1 MNQVDTLSV
10 QGQSGHLFNQSLNQY
25 HNKLNDSEN
34 NLKNDKKNTYEE
46 SGQEMNNQNLNPE
59 NGSDQNQQTV
69 SNENIQTIIQQQIKE
84 LKSMAIILKQKFY
97 EEKKSDFD
105 QSIIEYTQQQKKL
118 YQEKSEFEQANIQKT
133 FSFNNHNQKP
143 QANILSPKQ
152 EVQAIQEQ
160 DSQHKQEEPQIS
172 LPQQIESLN
181 QNNTQPS
188 LQQQQQQQQKTQKL
202 AQNSNKS
209 NSESQVSESES
220 DEDSN
225 SEDLQ
230 IEKLNSQNLLLE
242 NNNKRLVER
251 INQLNQTIEKQLQE
265 FNSIKQRN
273 EQITNILYSC
283 SFAQQQIYQVVQSAQ
298 VQIDVSAS
306 SGLITIQGNKIIIY
320 DDINS
325 EIKSSPEKVFQIYEL
340 VSIEYQ
346 KITIKMNFEK
356 SLTLKIQF
364 KHRDDLKQFDSILYI
379 QRMKKVLYPK
389 KPFFYHPQLPKAD
402 GVQARVIE
410 HIENKSFS
418 PIRTLTYNPDL
429 NTSTSVSSS
438 VFNTKN
444 LQENQNQNQQNNMN
458 ILQSAYFR
466 SSNEGQDEEKLKPIT
481 QSQQLNPTVQAQGV
495 KKEIIQNEN
504 FQITKSP
511 QKINS
516 ALKMFNQQ
524 RRSLRLESGKE
535 FSFQPNKINSAEQ
548 FNNFS
553 GQKIND
559 IRNASKE
566 TSQETTEMNKNQINQ
581 QNVSILN
588 DSNLNKS
595 ILSSKQKKNKK
606 FVSEERLYE
615 EAIDY
620 LKKGENMIKHSKNGI
635 LGPKE
640 KTIKIKN
647 LEQLIWYPVTKD
659 EKKAKS
665 IKLED
670 IISIKPGTDS
680 PGFLRLKKQE
690 DNLICED
697 TFFYIRC
704 KKDRRLELQAK
715 DQNQRNTFIRH
726 LQRVLNNKCKETY
739 KEKPLFEDDVNESQ
753 DLNE

>member
-1 MNQVDTLSV
+1 MNQVDILSA
-10 QGQSGHLFNQSLNQY
+10 QGQSGHLLNQSLNQY
-25 HNKLNDSEN
+25 HNKLDDPEN
-34 NLKNDKKNTYEE
+34 NLKNDKKISSEE
-46 SGQEMNNQNLNPE
+46 CEQKTNNQNLNPE
-59 NGSDQNQQTV
+59 TGSDQNQQMA

-118 YQEKSEFEQANIQKT
+118 YQEKSQFEKVNIQKT
-133 FSFNNHNQKP
+133 FSFNNYNEKP
-143 QANILSPKQ
+143 KTHVLSPKQ
-152 EVQAIQEQ
+152 EVQVIQEEA
-160 DSQHKQEEPQIS
+160 SQHKLEEQQIS
-172 LPQQIESLN
+172 LPQQIENTNL
-181 QNNTQPS
+181 NNTQS
-188 LQQQQQQQQKTQKL
+188 SLLQQQKIQKPS
-202 AQNSNKS
+202 QNSNKS
-209 NSESQVSESES
+209 NTESQVSDSESE
-220 DEDSN
+220 DDSN

-251 INQLNQTIEKQLQE
+251 INYLNSTIEKQQQE
-265 FNSIKQRN
+265 FNQIKQRN
-273 EQITNILYSC
+273 EQIMNLLQTC
-283 SFAQQQIYQVVQSAQ
+283 SFAQQQIYQIVQSAQ
-298 VQIDVSAS
+298 VQIDVSVS

-325 EIKSSPEKVFQIYEL
+325 EIKSLPEKVFQIYEL
-340 VSIEYQ
+340 TSIEYQ

-402 GVQARVIE
+402 GIQARVIE

-418 PIRTLTYNPDL
+418 PIRTQSYNPEL
-429 NTSTSVSSS
+429 NTSISLSSS

-444 LQENQNQNQQNNMN
+444 QQENQNQNQQNNIN
-458 ILQSAYFR
+458 ILHSAYFR
-466 SSNEGQDEEKLKPIT
+466 SSNEVQDDEKSKPVT
-481 QSQQLNPTVQAQGV
+481 QSQQINPTALGV
-495 KKEIIQNEN
+495 IKEIISNEN

-511 QKINS
+511 RKINS
-516 ALKMFNQQ
+516 VLKMFNQQ

-535 FSFQPNKINSAEQ
+535 FSFQPNKINLVEQ
-548 FNNFS
+548 FNDFS
-553 GQKIND
+553 SQKIND
-559 IRNASKE
+559 IRNVSKE
-566 TSQETTEMNKNQINQ
+566 TSQETAEINKNQINQ

-588 DSNLNKS
+588 ESNLNKS
-595 ILSSKQKKNKK
+595 IHSSRQKKNKK
-606 FVSEERLYE
+606 IVVNDERLYE

-620 LKKGENMIKHSKNGI
+620 LKKGENMIKYSKNGI

-640 KTIKIKN
+640 KTIKMKN
-647 LEQLIWYPVTKD
+647 LEQLIWFPVTKD
-659 EKKAKS
+659 EKKAKF

-670 IISIKPGTDS
+670 IISIKLGTDS
-680 PGFLRLKKQE
+680 PGFLRLKKYE
-690 DNLICED
+690 NNLICED

-726 LQRVLNNKCKETY
+726 LQRVLNNKYKETY
-739 KEKPLFEDDVNESQ
+739 KEKPLFEDEVNESQ
-753 DLNE
+753 DFNE